1 MTKEEIKS
9 EVKKAIEAPSCC
21 EELKEAGKAYLDAE
35 GTPKEKEAAKNLIAE
50 LEDDVTS
57 IDDLITLAGSSAGEE
72 LFGKEKAAGLLK
84 AAQEAKANGEKF
96 CICPACQAGGK
107 VLVHK
112 EDLL

>member
-1 MTKEEIKS
+1 MTKDEIKE
-9 EVKKAIEAPSCC
+9 EVKKTIDAPSCC
-21 EELKEAGKAYLDAE
+21 PELKEAGQAYLDAE
-35 GTPKEKEAAKNLIAE
+35 GTPKEQEAAKTLIAE

-57 IDDLITLAGSSAGEE
+57 IDDLIALAGSPAGED

>member
-1 MTKEEIKS
+1 MTKEEIKE
-9 EVKKAIEAPSCC
+9 EVKKAIDAPSCC
-21 EELKEAGKAYLDAE
+21 DELKEVGQAYLDAV
-35 GTPKEKEAAKNLIAE
+35 GTPDEEKAAKNLIAE

-57 IDDLITLAGSSAGEE
+57 IDDLIALAGSAAGEK

-84 AAQEAKANGEKF
+84 AAEDAKAHGEKF
-96 CICPACQAGGK
+96 CICDACQAGGK

>member
-1 MTKEEIKS
+1 MTKDEIKE

-21 EELKEAGKAYLDAE
+21 EELKEVGKEYLDAV
-35 GTPKEKEAAKNLIAE
+35 GTPDEDKAAKNLIAE

-57 IDDLITLAGSSAGEE
+57 IDDLIALAGSAAGEKI
-72 LFGKEKAAGLLK
+72 FGKEKAEGLLK
-84 AAQEAKANGEKF
+84 AAKEAKAQGEKF

>member
-1 MTKEEIKS
+1 MTKDEIKE
-9 EVKKAIEAPSCC
+9 EVKKTIDAPSCC
-21 EELKEAGKAYLDAE
+21 PELKEAGQAYLDAE
-35 GTPKEKEAAKNLIAE
+35 GTPKEQEAAKTLIAE

-57 IDDLITLAGSSAGEE
+57 IDDLIALASSPAGED

-84 AAQEAKANGEKF
+84 AKANGEKF

-112 EDLL
+112 ENLL

>member
-1 MTKEEIKS
+1 MTKDEIKE

-21 EELKEAGKAYLDAE
+21 EELKEVGKEYLDAV
-35 GTPKEKEAAKNLIAE
+35 GTSGEETAAKNLITE

-57 IDDLITLAGSSAGEE
+57 IDDLIALAGSPAGEE

-84 AAQEAKANGEKF
+84 AAKEAKANGEKF
-96 CICPACQAGGK
+96 CICDACQAGGK